1 MNFGYLII
9 VSQSENTDYL
19 KLAYSLATSI
29 KNTQK
34 KGYDRVALV
43 IDDASK
49 LYTSNVFDEVIE
61 WNQETFWN
69 GRSWMDLLSPWSET
83 VCLDADMIFTR
94 DYSHWIDY
102 FYKNC
107 DLYVTNKAYTYRNEK
122 ITSDEYRKA
131 FTRNNLPNLYS
142 MWSWFKKDKKIVS
155 DFFELVRLITKN
167 PKEFSNNFLSE
178 YKPKIM
184 GTDEAFALSAKILG
198 IDDQISYD
206 LEFPKIVHM
215 KGMVQNWPW
224 PADKVTDH
232 VGFYLDREG
241 EIKIGNF
248 QQPNLIHYVEKNL
261 ITNEFVKI
269 LEDVAWKKN

>member
-1 MNFGYLII
+1 MNFGYLIV

-49 LYTSNVFDEVIE
+49 LYTSNMFDEVIE
-61 WNQETFWN
+61 WNQEIFWN
-69 GRSWMDLLSPWSET
+69 GRSWMDQLSPWSET

-107 DLYVTNKAYTYRNEK
+107 DLYIANKAYTYRNEK

-142 MWSWFKKDKKIVS
+142 MWSWFKKDTQIVS

-167 PKEFSNNFLSE
+167 PNEFSNNFLSE

-198 IDDQISYD
+198 IADQISYD

-269 LEDVAWKKN
+269 LEDLAWKKN